1 MSGLQ
6 PKVSSAQT
14 GPSRRPD
21 MTDGRCRFGPRAK
34 RETVARLVAGE
45 KARAFARSMGC
56 SPTTVTSARDRW
68 LAATERERASG
79 AWCAPRRPVPGCCR
93 WQLSA
98 DEEQRILAAPE
109 RTNWGEMRLQ
119 AVWGRRRST
128 SGRVLRRHGASRRR
142 RSSERQTT
150 RRYEWAQPG
159 ALLHIDG
166 FELPKFDTPG
176 HWATGERAEQHKTR
190 KAGKTAVLGG
200 VDDHTRLAYCELHAA
215 ETANAVSATVRRAA
229 AWLREQGCG
238 PTEAAMS
245 DNAKCYATSLAFRDA
260 SPSSAPAKS

>member
-119 AVWGRRRST
+119 AVLWPPPLDERAR
-128 SGRVLRRHGASRRR
+128 LAPSRRL
-142 RSSERQTT
+142 E
-150 RRYEWAQPG
+150 
-159 ALLHIDG
+159 
-166 FELPKFDTPG
+166 
-176 HWATGERAEQHKTR
+176 
-190 KAGKTAVLGG
+190 
-200 VDDHTRLAYCELHAA
+200 
-215 ETANAVSATVRRAA
+215 
-229 AWLREQGCG
+229 
-238 PTEAAMS
+238 
-245 DNAKCYATSLAFRDA
+245 
-260 SPSSAPAKS
+260 